1 MSLDSLDNSIC
12 KNTIPLTLAQNILH
26 IVNLPISKTKDWF
39 LISSKKHLDQILL
52 VILQEKD

>member
-1 MSLDSLDNSIC
+1 MSLDSLDNTIC

-26 IVNLPISKTKDWF
+26 IVNLPISKMKDWF
-39 LISSKKHLDQILL
+39 LISSKKHLDQIL